1 MLACPISDDQGVLGD
16 LWVVKQK
23 HLTFDTQEVQL
34 VQLVANQCAIA
45 LRQARLYQKAQTQ
58 VLELEQLHR
67 LKDDFLSTVSHELR
81 SPMTNIK
88 MAIQMLAVVL
98 SQNGGLTKETSR
110 TAQYFQILQDECQRE
125 IRLINDLLDLSR
137 LEAGADPLTRTPLD
151 LQTWIPK
158 IVEPFLERTDRQ
170 QQLLRLDI
178 AAELPPLTVD
188 HSYLERILTELIHNA
203 CKYTP
208 AGETI
213 TVSAQAAPKSLL
225 LRVSNSGVEI
235 AASERAHIF
244 EKFYRI
250 AGNDPWK
257 HGGTGLGLALVEKL
271 VTHLGAT
278 IQVNSTPEQTSFT
291 IQFPLR

>member
-1 MLACPISDDQGVLGD
+1 MLAYPISDDQGVLGD
-16 LWVVKQK
+16 LWVVKPK
-23 HLTFDTQEVQL
+23 HLTFDAQEVQL

-45 LRQARLYQKAQTQ
+45 LRQARLYQKAQAQ
-58 VLELEQLHR
+58 VLELERLHR

-88 MAIQMLAVVL
+88 MAIQMLAVAL
-98 SQNGGLTKETSR
+98 RQNGGLNTETSR
-110 TAQYFQILQDECQRE
+110 TAQYFKILQDECQRE

-137 LEAGADPLTRTPLD
+137 LEAGAAPLTPTPLD
-151 LQTWIPK
+151 LQTWIPQ
-158 IVEPFLERTDRQ
+158 IVEPFLKRAARQ

-188 HSYLERILTELIHNA
+188 HAYLERILTELIHNA

-208 AGETI
+208 VGETI
-213 TVSAQAAPKSLL
+213 TVSAQATPETLQ

-250 AGNDPWK
+250 AGHDPWK

-271 VTHLGAT
+271 VNHLGAT
-278 IQVNSTPEQTSFT
+278 IQVDSTPEQTIFT
-291 IQFPLR
+291 LRFPIR